1 MTEPSDPREPTPH
14 MRRLADSISR
24 STDTL
29 RTQPGRLSRS
39 LAPSRS
45 GRRRLWRDLQLLLLA
60 MLPFVI
66 AAFVMMSRSGHGAWV
81 IVQASAPPWQPG
93 AVVDPA
99 VRALVGE
106 QVVFERQRIRA
117 PAPLACSA
125 PRYQQV
131 SVAPEGLFQGAL
143 SGIGDAADWR
153 TRLGLT
159 GPDIPTLRVDCHNSS
174 FDYHRADKV
183 LLVMLDGVVVRL
195 SRR

>member
-45 GRRRLWRDLQLLLLA
+45 GRRRLWHDLQLLLLA
-60 MLPFVI
+60 MLPFAI

-93 AVVDPA
+93 RQPHPA

-106 QVVFERQRIRA
+106 QVVFERQRVRA

-143 SGIGDAADWR
+143 AGRPDVAQRIA
-153 TRLGLT
+153 TLGFT
-159 GPDIPTLRVDCHNSS
+159 GPEIATLRVDCDNAS
-174 FDYHRADKV
+174 FDYHRTGNV
-183 LLVMLDGVVVRL
+183 LLTLLDGVVVRL
-195 SRR
+195 APR